1 MVINADVGEES
12 GNDEQIMPLIS
23 WCNIACGGHAG
34 NENEIEKTVTLAIRN
49 NVQIGAHPGY
59 PDKVNFGRVK
69 VEMNYTDL
77 VDSLT
82 NQIQLVSQKT
92 REQGAKIVHVK
103 PHGALYNDAVKENI
117 TARAIIDAVK
127 NIDKSLYI
135 ITQKNG
141 VLDKLSQGVLKV
153 KYEAFMDR
161 AYEEDLSLVSRSKP
175 GAVLSTPEGVFEH
188 VNKMINRG
196 VVRTISG
203 VEKSIFFD
211 TICVHGDHQNSVS
224 ILKYL
229 HQKIKNAN

>member
-1 MVINADVGEES
+1 M
-12 GNDEQIMPLIS
+12 
-23 WCNIACGGHAG
+23 
-34 NENEIEKTVTLAIRN
+34 
-49 NVQIGAHPGY
+49 GAHPSY
-59 PDKVNFGRVK
+59 PDKANFGRVK
-69 VEMNYTDL
+69 VKMNYTDL

-82 NQIQLVSQKT
+82 NQIQLVSQKA

-135 ITQKNG
+135 VTQKNG
-141 VLDKLSQGVLKV
+141 ILDKLSQGVLEV

-175 GAVLSTPEGVFEH
+175 SAILSTPEEVFEQ
-188 VNKMINRG
+188 VNKMINKG

-203 VEKSIFFD
+203 AEKPIIFD
-211 TICVHGDHQNSVS
+211 TICVHGDHRNSVS

-229 HQKIKNAN
+229 HKKFKGIN

>member
-1 MVINADVGEES
+1 MIINADVGEES

-23 WCNIACGGHAG
+23 WCNIACGEHAG
-34 NENEIEKTVTLAIRN
+34 NENEIEKTVALAVKH
-49 NVQIGAHPGY
+49 NVKMGAHPGY

-69 VEMNYTDL
+69 VEMDYTDL

-82 NQIQLVSQKT
+82 NQIQLVSQKA

-103 PHGALYNDAVKENI
+103 PHGALYNEAVKEI
-117 TARAIIDAVK
+117 RIAEAIIEAVK
-127 NIDKSLYI
+127 NVDKSLLV

-141 VLDKLSQGVLKV
+141 LLDKLSQDVLEV

-161 AYEEDLSLVSRSKP
+161 VYEEDLSLVSRLKP
-175 GAVLSTPEGVFEH
+175 GAVLSDPEEVFEH
-188 VNKMINRG
+188 VNRMINRG

-203 VEKSIFFD
+203 IEKPIIFD

-229 HQKIKNAN
+229 HQKFKSIS

>member
-34 NENEIEKTVTLAIRN
+34 NENEIEKTVALAIRN

-103 PHGALYNDAVKENI
+103 PHGALYNEAIKENI

-135 ITQKNG
+135 VTQKNG
-141 VLDKLSQGVLKV
+141 ILDKLSQGVLEV

-161 AYEEDLSLVSRSKP
+161 AYEKDLSLVPRSKP
-175 GAVLSTPEGVFEH
+175 GAILSTPEEVFEH
-188 VNKMINRG
+188 VNMMIKKG
-196 VVRTISG
+196 VVRTISCA
-203 VEKSIFFD
+203 EKSIIFD
-211 TICVHGDHQNSVS
+211 TICVHGDHPNSVS

-229 HQKIKNAN
+229 HKKFKSIS